1 VRVGNGGVL
10 YRRWTEGWDDGED
23 RWVPHIRLY
32 GDEHLDKIDWKIV
45 KRVKGRGV
53 DSVATLADLEE
64 GWVNPYK
71 RLV

>member
-1 VRVGNGGVL
+1 
-10 YRRWTEGWDDGED
+10 
-23 RWVPHIRLY
+23 LY

-64 GWVNPYK
+64 GWVNPHK